1 MQIMKTLSVTVGK
14 TINIGNYQ
22 SQKVEITLEAEGN
35 EKAEDLYQ
43 AAKAFIA
50 KKEKEILNIA

>member
-1 MQIMKTLSVTVGK
+1 MKTLSVTVGK

-43 AAKAFIA
+43 AGRSFIA

>member
-1 MQIMKTLSVTVGK
+1 MKTLSVTVGK

-35 EKAEDLYQ
+35 EKAEDLYR
-43 AAKAFIA
+43 AAKAFVE
-50 KKEKEILNIA
+50 KKEKEKEILNIA

>member
-1 MQIMKTLSVTVGK
+1 MKTLSVTVGK